1 MSPLPLLPLLL
12 VLLAPARVPQALVP
26 LARID
31 PSIAQALRYRGADNF
46 TGRPVAGY
54 TDLDCRLTPR
64 AAAALARAQKSAL
77 RQGLSLVVHDCWRPP
92 EAGRDF
98 AAFLAAPEDAAL
110 RERFHPQLAKAR
122 LAAEGYVAPRSSH
135 GLGETVDVTLA
146 DAAAPGVPLDLGT
159 PFDFFDARSA
169 HGAPGGSPEAAA
181 RRHTLAQ
188 LLQHVGF
195 VPYRREWWHY
205 TLRVP
210 E

>member
-54 TDLDCRLTPR
+54 TDLDCRLAPR

-169 HGAPGGSPEAAA
+169 HGAPGVSPEAAA

>member
-1 MSPLPLLPLLL
+1 MSPLPLLLA
-12 VLLAPARVPQALVP
+12 LLAPVLVP
-26 LARID
+26 LAPID
-31 PSIAQALRYRGADNF
+31 PTIAQALRYKGAENF

-54 TDLDCRLTPR
+54 ADLDCRLTPR
-64 AAAALARAQKSAL
+64 AAAALARAQKAAR
-77 RQGLSLVVHDCWRPP
+77 RQGFSLVVHDCWRPP

-110 RERFHPQLAKAR
+110 RERFHPQLPKAR

-146 DAAAPGVPLDLGT
+146 DAAAPDVPLDLGT

-169 HGAPGGSPEAAA
+169 HGAAGVSPEAAA
-181 RRHTLAQ
+181 RRHTLAR
-188 LLQHVGF
+188 LLQGAGF

-205 TLRVP
+205 TLRA